1 MGPTMFNFSA
11 NNLTLLS
18 RTECSSCVVFVMKDH
33 HTKRVYRLY
42 DFTKSQEIA
51 SDQVYCIFGKVNSA
65 DKLYLVI
72 ESIRTDTKHGNHS
85 SAAAIPDGAGR

>member
-1 MGPTMFNFSA
+1 MFNFSA

-18 RTECSSCVVFVMKDH
+18 RAECRSCFVFVMKDR
-33 HTKRVYRLY
+33 HTHRVYRLY

-51 SDQVYCIFGKVNSA
+51 PDQVYCAFGKVNSA

-72 ESIRTDTKHGNHS
+72 ESVRLDTKNGNPPTLPLS
-85 SAAAIPDGAGR
+85 KTAREDR

>member
-1 MGPTMFNFSA
+1 MFNFSA

-18 RTECSSCVVFVMKDH
+18 RTECRSCFVFVMKDR

-42 DFTKSQEIA
+42 DFTKSQEITP
-51 SDQVYCIFGKVNSA
+51 DQVYCAFGKVNSA

-72 ESIRTDTKHGNHS
+72 ESIRLDTKNGT
-85 SAAAIPDGAGR
+85 APTLPFL